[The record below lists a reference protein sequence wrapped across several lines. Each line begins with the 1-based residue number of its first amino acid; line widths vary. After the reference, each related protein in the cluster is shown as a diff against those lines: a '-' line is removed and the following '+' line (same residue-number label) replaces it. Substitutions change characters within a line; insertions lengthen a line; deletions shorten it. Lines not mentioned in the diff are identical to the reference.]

1 MASKWNDI
9 EKWME
14 GQQLPKGFEVL
25 KEPDWVEQYVRKL
38 MTKALPEAAGV
49 ITGSKSSAV
58 SETDHFVIVKINLP
72 KDTDRE
78 QVRLFIREDRVR
90 VEGLPKGNKETVKL
104 PVLVKPRICKAQ
116 VKDDILHVKLRKRP
130 VNRTYHES
138 YIVW

>member
-1 MASKWNDI
+1 MASKWNEI

-14 GQQLPKGFEVL
+14 GQQLPKGFEIL

-38 MTKALPEAAGV
+38 MTKALPEAAGA
-49 ITGSKSSAV
+49 ITGSKSAAV
-58 SETDHFVIVKINLP
+58 SETENFVVVKINLP
-72 KDTDRE
+72 KDTVRE

-90 VEGLPKGNKETVKL
+90 VEGLPKGSKETVKL

-116 VKDDILHVKLRKRP
+116 VKDDVLHVKLRKRP
-130 VNRTYHES
+130 INRSYHES